1 MFLPAFCQD
10 NGSPGSGAAAIG
22 DTDDSDSNLSDVDS
36 DPDVDS
42 RVDSDP
48 DVDCH
53 VDSDAGAI
61 GGLPPGGSRLNESEE
76 LDTNPNGAAQLS

>member
-1 MFLPAFCQD
+1 MFLPAFCQG

-36 DPDVDS
+36 DPDVD
-42 RVDSDP
+42 
-48 DVDCH
+48 CH
-53 VDSDAGAI
+53 IDSDAGAI

-76 LDTNPNGAAQLS
+76 LDTNPNGAAQVR